1 MIWQD
6 NYNKEKYEEMV
17 SYIRNH
23 VYTRIKE
30 TRKGIGGR
38 KEREMR

>member
-23 VYTRIKE
+23 VYTRI
-30 TRKGIGGR
+30 RKQERGLEGGR
-38 KEREMR
+38 REK